1 MRIVVA
7 DDSALLREGVAGLLA
22 RRGHDIV
29 GQASDAEELCSLVDA
44 SLPDLII
51 TDARMPPTMRDDGL
65 AAALALRQRHGGGS
79 RNGGGG
85 VGGGVNVMVLSQYVA
100 PAYARELLADSGAG
114 GTGYLLKDRVAEVHD
129 FVTACET
136 VAAGGVV
143 IDPEV
148 ASAVMQAGAKW
159 LTALTPREREVLEL
173 MAEGLSNAQIAQR
186 LTLSG
191 AAVAKHV
198 ANIFTK
204 LGLTPDEENRRVRAI
219 LMYLA
224 QRGYN

>member
-1 MRIVVA
+1 MRIVIA

-29 GQASDAEELCSLVDA
+29 GKASDAEELSSLVDA

-51 TDARMPPTMRDDGL
+51 TDVRMPPTMRDDGL
-65 AAALALRQRHGGGS
+65 TAALALRERHGG
-79 RNGGGG
+79 RGGF
-85 VGGGVNVMVLSQYVA
+85 GGGVNVMVLSQYVA

-114 GTGYLLKDRVAEVHD
+114 GTGYLLKDRVAEVKD

-148 ASAVMQAGAKW
+148 ATAVMQAGAKW
-159 LTALTPREREVLEL
+159 LTALSPREREVLEL
-173 MAEGLSNAQIAQR
+173 MAEGLSNAQIARR

-224 QRGYN
+224 QRGPSSGYN

>member
-1 MRIVVA
+1 MRIVIA

-29 GQASDAEELCSLVDA
+29 GKASDAEELSSLVDA

-51 TDARMPPTMRDDGL
+51 TDVRMPPTMRDDGL
-65 AAALALRQRHGGGS
+65 AAALALRERHGG
-79 RNGGGG
+79 RGGF
-85 VGGGVNVMVLSQYVA
+85 GGGVNVMVLSQYVA

-114 GTGYLLKDRVAEVHD
+114 GTGYLLKDRVAEVKD

-148 ASAVMQAGAKW
+148 ATAVMQAGAKW
-159 LTALTPREREVLEL
+159 LTALSPREREVLEL
-173 MAEGLSNAQIAQR
+173 MAEGLSNAQIARR

-224 QRGYN
+224 QRGPSSGYN